1 MPFAQDGLK
10 SEKEIQYPADFISE
24 AVDQTRGWFYT
35 LHAIGVL
42 MERGR
47 SFKNVICLGH
57 ILDVNGKKMS
67 KSLGNIVDPWL
78 MIDKYGA
85 DALRMWMY
93 TVNQPGDSKNFDEK
107 TVDEVVKKVFNLSS
121 NILSFYDLYK
131 DEGVKPH
138 DNSNHILDKWILTR
152 LDLLI
157 KEGAESLDTFEVF
170 EAARAIRDFV
180 GDFSTWY
187 IRRSRDRFKSEDI
200 KDKNNALATTHF
212 VLLELA
218 KYMAPFMPFFAEHI
232 YLKLKSENDPG
243 SVHLC
248 DWPKILRSDEK
259 ILNNMEETRKIVS
272 LALKKRMIAGIKV
285 RQPLRSLKIKSERL
299 KSGKEYFELIKD
311 EVNVKEILFD
321 QNMEGEVEL
330 DTEVTPELQKE
341 GNARD
346 FIRAIQELRKNKNLT
361 PSDIIE
367 ILIETDETG
376 KGFLDSVSKE
386 IKKPTN
392 VSDFVFQENNGE
404 ILKID
409 GMVFKISIK

>member
-1 MPFAQDGLK
+1 
-10 SEKEIQYPADFISE
+10 
-24 AVDQTRGWFYT
+24 
-35 LHAIGVL
+35 
-42 MERGR
+42 
-47 SFKNVICLGH
+47 
-57 ILDVNGKKMS
+57 
-67 KSLGNIVDPWL
+67 
-78 MIDKYGA
+78 
-85 DALRMWMY
+85 
-93 TVNQPGDSKNFDEK
+93 
-107 TVDEVVKKVFNLSS
+107 
-121 NILSFYDLYK
+121 
-131 DEGVKPH
+131 
-138 DNSNHILDKWILTR
+138 
-152 LDLLI
+152 
-157 KEGAESLDTFEVF
+157 
-170 EAARAIRDFV
+170 
-180 GDFSTWY
+180 
-187 IRRSRDRFKSEDI
+187 
-200 KDKNNALATTHF
+200 
-212 VLLELA
+212 
-218 KYMAPFMPFFAEHI
+218 MAPFMPFFAEHI

-272 LALKKRMIAGIKV
+272 LALEKRMTAGIKV